1 MDIPNVES
9 LFLYFNIAM
18 VVFLVLGA
26 LFGFL
31 KGFFKSTYNLAVF
44 VGLLIIGIIIS
55 PIFVKIILNFDIS
68 SVVDVDYD
76 GVIITS
82 LSASIT
88 PIAEKIMPEL
98 AGKVVPGT
106 EMYELVYQLMV
117 TISRLI
123 FIIVWYFLTISIFK
137 FISWIVY
144 LIIRPRKK
152 NRKKKTLNSRLL
164 GMGIGFVHV
173 VVVMFI
179 ISIPMGGITSLAA
192 SAQNLIPSNDEGD
205 LAFFEEETPLID
217 LASGDSDELMTLMI
231 DFSKK
236 LSKDYRKT
244 VIGGISGF
252 IKIDGEGLD
261 ERFFSSLFSVKYNKQ
276 NIRLT
281 SELKKGLSIYSLI
294 EEKIDEEI
302 SIQEV
307 LSLDEETLNYI
318 IDTIKELK
326 IINIIPPVG
335 LEFAYL
341 TGELDMITQE
351 DYQAILTEIKAVNFS
366 NDISSIADVGVK
378 AGKLGL
384 LEKQET
390 DYYLNLD
397 VDKVKEL
404 FIGIGSLELLDAI
417 DSFAFDL
424 LLNMPEV
431 NDALINANIDPEEI
445 NLSNVSLGD
454 EVTNLG
460 NIYEA
465 FVEMKIAYNDET
477 QTVNLEL
484 VSDDSINLFST
495 AIYESLLFSQNINV
509 LTNILIEQLPAEYR
523 DVLTI
528 DIIEQNDFVSIL
540 SLGVILIK
548 TNILSEEFDFTDLF
562 GEETMDKIATHIS
575 NSHLLADNING
586 VLDIILT
593 EADLPFK
600 IDIPEDLTWYGD
612 TGKTELKALLGSAR
626 QLFELGIAEENFVE
640 NLNSTNIEE
649 LSDVMDDSVILM
661 HNMNNLLDFVIGES
675 GINDTV
681 TITIRDIDWE
691 STEGK
696 EEFRNILGS
705 VALIFEAKLL
715 DNPNLAELS
724 DGTIDTNEDGIINE
738 DDDNIINDL
747 AKKLS
752 SSIIIKDNL
761 SSIIDQLVTTEIP
774 DLEFETFTD
783 PDDWTETELDSI
795 FRSVKIIIT
804 KENIPEDLFAL
815 SENEIDTVLSS
826 RLIGQ
831 IFVKTIEKEAEIGGS
846 LHGLL
851 IVQRAEG
858 NWYDQYLGEV
868 RVDGELRKLVKS
880 AKILLGDNPN
890 FDDPDNI
897 LDINAILDLTDAKLD
912 ELTNSI
918 VLKDS
923 ISNQIIDLGNEEI
936 IVVSIPQFDNRWNDE
951 IPNFI
956 KGIKTIV
963 GEEVDLD
970 NLNIDVNNIKNLTD
984 GTVDPSDDEIGVM
997 LSSLI
1002 ISDTIIDKIID
1013 LGETSGTLVVNLSV
1027 NDPRWYDTETEDGE
1041 IRKLIKAIKIFID
1054 EEADLNDSNSF
1065 DINKIR
1071 TLTDGSVDPSDDE
1084 IGTMLSSLIISDTI
1098 IDKIIDLGDTSGTLI
1113 VNLSV
1118 NDPRWYDT
1126 ETEDGEIRKL
1136 IKALKVL
1143 IGEEEDINNPSS
1155 IDVNTIKT
1163 LSDGS
1168 IDPNDDEIG
1177 TMLSSLII
1185 SDTII
1190 DKIIGLGDTGGSLVV
1205 NLTATDARW
1214 YDTETEDGE
1223 IRRLIKTLKLLIGE
1237 TGDLNDPSVIDID
1250 EIISLDETA
1259 MNTLVTSIIIVDTA
1273 VNSIEDLTSSTGSLN
1288 NILIV
1293 PDDLTNEDYYGI
1305 NGELKRFLTAVKT
1318 IRGAGTL
1325 ENTTFN
1331 VDKFLGEDQETLLNS
1346 RIIEASAISY
1356 ILSSDKLLIP
1366 DSVTPYYYL
1375 SNEDIVWERTYSG
1388 ETLEDI
1394 GELRRFLSGV
1404 KTLVGVNTFADL
1416 AFDMN
1421 TMLAID
1427 FTDVVKSRVLE
1438 ATITD
1443 MVTELIETG
1452 PLNGLIKQPSNNYQW
1467 YYHETSNDV
1476 NVGLI
1481 RRGEFELT
1489 NSPTYQYSDLLGFL
1503 NAIQQMDSVGL
1514 NFNSVD
1520 MNTIAAIN
1528 STDLATAFWDYSRIT
1543 RGSVATILNY
1553 VLKDVNHPLKPT
1565 FTDSQFSDKQDV
1577 IDGLDIFKYFVSLM

>member
-600 IDIPEDLTWYGD
+600 IDIPEDFTWYGD
-612 TGKTELKALLGSAR
+612 TGKTELKALLGSAG

>member
-600 IDIPEDLTWYGD
+600 IDIPEDFTWYGD
-612 TGKTELKALLGSAR
+612 TGKTELKALLGSAG

-984 GTVDPSDDEIGVM
+984 GTVDPSDDEIGTM

-1002 ISDTIIDKIID
+1002 ISDTIIDKIIG
-1013 LGETSGTLVVNLSV
+1013 LGDTGGSLVVNLTAT
-1027 NDPRWYDTETEDGE
+1027 DARWYDTETEDGE

-1375 SNEDIVWERTYSG
+1375 SNKDIVWERTYSG

>member
-600 IDIPEDLTWYGD
+600 IDIPGDFTWYGD
-612 TGKTELKALLGSAR
+612 TGKTELKALLGSAG

>member
-192 SAQNLIPSNDEGD
+192 SAQNLIPSNDEED
-205 LAFFEEETPLID
+205 LTFFEEETPLID

-294 EEKIDEEI
+294 EEKIDEDI

-600 IDIPEDLTWYGD
+600 IDIPEDFTWYGD
-612 TGKTELKALLGSAR
+612 TGKTELKALLGSAG

-724 DGTIDTNEDGIINE
+724 DGTIDTNEDGVINE

-1013 LGETSGTLVVNLSV
+1013 LGETSGTLV
-1027 NDPRWYDTETEDGE
+1027 
-1041 IRKLIKAIKIFID
+1041 
-1054 EEADLNDSNSF
+1054 
-1065 DINKIR
+1065 
-1071 TLTDGSVDPSDDE
+1071 
-1084 IGTMLSSLIISDTI
+1084 
-1098 IDKIIDLGDTSGTLI
+1098 

>member
-600 IDIPEDLTWYGD
+600 IDIPEDFTWYGD
-612 TGKTELKALLGSAR
+612 TGKTELKALLGSAG

-724 DGTIDTNEDGIINE
+724 DGTIDTNEDGVINE

-936 IVVSIPQFDNRWNDE
+936 IVVSIPQFDNRWDDE

-984 GTVDPSDDEIGVM
+984 GTVDPSDDEIGTM

-1002 ISDTIIDKIID
+1002 ISDTIIDKIIG
-1013 LGETSGTLVVNLSV
+1013 LGDTGGSLVVNLTAT
-1027 NDPRWYDTETEDGE
+1027 DARWYDTETEDGE

-1214 YDTETEDGE
+1214 
-1223 IRRLIKTLKLLIGE
+1223 
-1237 TGDLNDPSVIDID
+1237 
-1250 EIISLDETA
+1250 
-1259 MNTLVTSIIIVDTA
+1259 
-1273 VNSIEDLTSSTGSLN
+1273 
-1288 NILIV
+1288 
-1293 PDDLTNEDYYGI
+1293 
-1305 NGELKRFLTAVKT
+1305 
-1318 IRGAGTL
+1318 
-1325 ENTTFN
+1325 
-1331 VDKFLGEDQETLLNS
+1331 
-1346 RIIEASAISY
+1346 
-1356 ILSSDKLLIP
+1356 
-1366 DSVTPYYYL
+1366 
-1375 SNEDIVWERTYSG
+1375 
-1388 ETLEDI
+1388 
-1394 GELRRFLSGV
+1394 
-1404 KTLVGVNTFADL
+1404 
-1416 AFDMN
+1416 
-1421 TMLAID
+1421 
-1427 FTDVVKSRVLE
+1427 
-1438 ATITD
+1438 
-1443 MVTELIETG
+1443 
-1452 PLNGLIKQPSNNYQW
+1452 
-1467 YYHETSNDV
+1467 
-1476 NVGLI
+1476 
-1481 RRGEFELT
+1481 
-1489 NSPTYQYSDLLGFL
+1489 
-1503 NAIQQMDSVGL
+1503 
-1514 NFNSVD
+1514 
-1520 MNTIAAIN
+1520 
-1528 STDLATAFWDYSRIT
+1528 
-1543 RGSVATILNY
+1543 
-1553 VLKDVNHPLKPT
+1553 
-1565 FTDSQFSDKQDV
+1565 
-1577 IDGLDIFKYFVSLM
+1577 

>member
-984 GTVDPSDDEIGVM
+984 GTVDPSDDEIGTM

-1002 ISDTIIDKIID
+1002 ISDTIIDKIIG
-1013 LGETSGTLVVNLSV
+1013 LGDTGGSLVVNLTAT
-1027 NDPRWYDTETEDGE
+1027 DARWYDTETEDGE

-1071 TLTDGSVDPSDDE
+1071 TLTDGSVD
-1084 IGTMLSSLIISDTI
+1084 
-1098 IDKIIDLGDTSGTLI
+1098 
-1113 VNLSV
+1113 
-1118 NDPRWYDT
+1118 
-1126 ETEDGEIRKL
+1126 
-1136 IKALKVL
+1136 
-1143 IGEEEDINNPSS
+1143 
-1155 IDVNTIKT
+1155 
-1163 LSDGS
+1163 
-1168 IDPNDDEIG
+1168 
-1177 TMLSSLII
+1177 
-1185 SDTII
+1185 
-1190 DKIIGLGDTGGSLVV
+1190 
-1205 NLTATDARW
+1205 
-1214 YDTETEDGE
+1214 
-1223 IRRLIKTLKLLIGE
+1223 
-1237 TGDLNDPSVIDID
+1237 
-1250 EIISLDETA
+1250 
-1259 MNTLVTSIIIVDTA
+1259 
-1273 VNSIEDLTSSTGSLN
+1273 
-1288 NILIV
+1288 
-1293 PDDLTNEDYYGI
+1293 
-1305 NGELKRFLTAVKT
+1305 
-1318 IRGAGTL
+1318 
-1325 ENTTFN
+1325 
-1331 VDKFLGEDQETLLNS
+1331 
-1346 RIIEASAISY
+1346 
-1356 ILSSDKLLIP
+1356 
-1366 DSVTPYYYL
+1366 
-1375 SNEDIVWERTYSG
+1375 
-1388 ETLEDI
+1388 
-1394 GELRRFLSGV
+1394 
-1404 KTLVGVNTFADL
+1404 
-1416 AFDMN
+1416 
-1421 TMLAID
+1421 
-1427 FTDVVKSRVLE
+1427 
-1438 ATITD
+1438 
-1443 MVTELIETG
+1443 
-1452 PLNGLIKQPSNNYQW
+1452 
-1467 YYHETSNDV
+1467 
-1476 NVGLI
+1476 
-1481 RRGEFELT
+1481 
-1489 NSPTYQYSDLLGFL
+1489 
-1503 NAIQQMDSVGL
+1503 
-1514 NFNSVD
+1514 
-1520 MNTIAAIN
+1520 
-1528 STDLATAFWDYSRIT
+1528 
-1543 RGSVATILNY
+1543 
-1553 VLKDVNHPLKPT
+1553 
-1565 FTDSQFSDKQDV
+1565 
-1577 IDGLDIFKYFVSLM
+1577 

>member
-294 EEKIDEEI
+294 EEKIDEDI

-612 TGKTELKALLGSAR
+612 TGKTELKALLGSAG